1 MRLFHFNMVKM
12 PSFYPVFRLGCQRHF
27 IGCPFGTS
35 RKKHQPFPVAYR
47 IFYSTRFI
55 YYLILLVAAFCRD
68 ELLSRSLPTR
78 RKSWEREG
86 FGEGKGNLSPERF
99 PFPSPSFPLRALHNG
114 VKRGDGKGA
123 AATPPFKDD
132 LGNVTLGEKFL

>member
-55 YYLILLVAAFCRD
+55 YYLILLVAASCRN
-68 ELLSRSLPTR
+68 ELLLRSLPTR
-78 RKSWEREG
+78 RKPW
-86 FGEGKGNLSPERF
+86 EGKGTLSGERLF
-99 PFPSPSFPLRALHNG
+99 LSFHSPTSPFPKTFAFIESLYYGFTGCGQASAVSSF
-114 VKRGDGKGA
+114 
-123 AATPPFKDD
+123 
-132 LGNVTLGEKFL
+132 